1 MPSRPTRLPLA
12 SPAEFADGLGVRTI
26 IAQKNGE
33 ALELFRLRP
42 EFCSHPD
49 FELALRERVS
59 RLANFRQAF
68 FARVRRI
75 EREAEGLGIVSEHA
89 AGARLS
95 HVLDVAERHGLDLD
109 INAALC
115 LMRQLV
121 PAVATLHQNARDV
134 SHGVLA
140 PERILVTSH
149 ARIVV
154 TEYVLG
160 SAIEQ
165 LGYSRDRLWRELQ
178 VAAPP
183 GAGAPHLDHRADVM
197 QIGLVALA
205 LVRGRRMRDDDLR
218 SAADLVVSAT
228 ENALGR
234 REPLSAPLR
243 RWLMRALQLD
253 PRAPFQ
259 SAADAQVGLDD
270 VLSSDAGYVAA
281 PVALE
286 SFLTRYQECVLLDE
300 ETDAAE
306 DEGEP
311 AKRTES
317 SHPKKKD
324 DKSGRAG
331 ASDHRP
337 VEVKSAATASAAIVA
352 QMAAAPTAAAPLPSS
367 AGGPRVTDTPPAR
380 TAAASADPFDAHSP
394 ATTPAPAAAG
404 SGSGGPHPQVAGAQA
419 PAHFDRPLFVHA
431 EERGSGNDTAA
442 HRAGSG
448 GLSRGQRWA
457 LVGAVGVAVL
467 EAIFIV
473 YMQWFSPSALLAGK
487 RGTLSIESR
496 PTAVPV
502 VIDGEA
508 RGATPLTVT
517 LSPGPHVMELTAG
530 ASTRVIPIA
539 IEAGLRHAQY
549 IELPSHTLTG
559 ALQVRGPAGLRVLV
573 DGELRGT
580 TPVTISDLAAGEHDL
595 LFDGPHGQT
604 RQKVTIQAGATSAIT
619 PGGEATLLGS
629 GWASFDVPYEMQVF
643 ENGQLLGTTA
653 GDRLTLTAGRH
664 ALEIV
669 SETLAFRVTRT
680 VTVNAGEVTR
690 VPVQLPTGLVTVTSD
705 PVAEVWL
712 EGQKIGSTP
721 LERFPLP
728 IGPHELVLKHPE
740 LGERH
745 EVLSVTAGT
754 PVTLNVLLRR

>member
-1 MPSRPTRLPLA
+1 
-12 SPAEFADGLGVRTI
+12 VRAI

-33 ALELFRLRP
+33 ALELFRIRP
-42 EFCSHPD
+42 EFCSNPD
-49 FELALRERVS
+49 FELAVRERVS

-75 EREAEGLGIVSEHA
+75 EREGAGLGIVSEHA

-121 PAVATLHQNARDV
+121 PAIATLHENARDV

-160 SAIEQ
+160 SAVEQ
-165 LGYSRDRLWRELQ
+165 LGYSRERLWRELQ
-178 VAAPP
+178 VAVPS
-183 GAGAPHLDHRADVM
+183 GAGSPHLDHRADVM

-205 LVRGRRMRDDDLR
+205 LVRGRRMREDDLR

-234 REPLSAPLR
+234 REPISAPLR

-253 PRAPFQ
+253 PRAPFE
-259 SAADAQVGLDD
+259 SAADAQVGLEE
-270 VLSSDAGYVAA
+270 VLASDAGYVAA

-286 SFLTRYQECVLLDE
+286 TFLTRYQECVLLD
-300 ETDAAE
+300 AE
-306 DEGEP
+306 AGEADDDEP
-311 AKRTES
+311 AQAAATVDPTKRVRDSRKTADS
-317 SHPKKKD
+317 PGIAAQVAVPAPSP
-324 DKSGRAG
+324 A
-331 ASDHRP
+331 P
-337 VEVKSAATASAAIVA
+337 PPSAA
-352 QMAAAPTAAAPLPSS
+352 PSS
-367 AGGPRVTDTPPAR
+367 AGTPETADAASSR
-380 TAAASADPFDAHSP
+380 GAAAAGGPLDSPPSVPVAATGVSGNGAGQSHAPAPSAHFTTDSEPPLFANGGEGSSGSDGAESAGEP
-394 ATTPAPAAAG
+394 GATSGVRRWMLPAAA
-404 SGSGGPHPQVAGAQA
+404 A
-419 PAHFDRPLFVHA
+419 
-431 EERGSGNDTAA
+431 
-442 HRAGSG
+442 
-448 GLSRGQRWA
+448 
-457 LVGAVGVAVL
+457 VAVL

-473 YMQWFSPSALLAGK
+473 YMQWFSPSALLAGR
-487 RGTLSIESR
+487 RGTLTIESR
-496 PTAVPV
+496 PNAVPV
-502 VIDGEA
+502 VIDGEP
-508 RGATPLTVT
+508 RGATPLTVE
-517 LSPGPHVMELTAG
+517 LSPGPHVMELRAG
-530 ASTRVIPIA
+530 PSTRVIPIT

-549 IELPSHTLTG
+549 IELPSQTLTG
-559 ALQVRGPAGLRVLV
+559 ALQVRGPAGLRVLG
-573 DGELRGT
+573 DGALRGT
-580 TPVTISDLAAGEHDL
+580 TPVTISDIPAGEHEV

-604 RQKVTIQAGATSAIT
+604 RQKVTIQAGATAAVT
-619 PGGEATLLGS
+619 PGSEATLLGS

-643 ENGQLLGTTA
+643 EDGQLLGTTA
-653 GDRLTLTAGRH
+653 AGRLTLTAGRH

-690 VPVQLPTGLVTVTSD
+690 VPVPLPTGRVTVTSD
-705 PVAEVWL
+705 PVAEVWM
-712 EGQKIGSTP
+712 EGQKIGDTP
-721 LERFPLP
+721 LENFPLP
-728 IGPHELVLKHPE
+728 VGPHELVLKHPD

-745 EVLSVTAGT
+745 EVLSVTAGAST
-754 PVTLNVLLRR
+754 TLNVTLKR